1 MIIKLYKGHN
11 LEAYFQFNGTGTNR
25 LNWLSRNNIMNSS
38 YRDLPGPE
46 ISYAKIRW
54 KDQFHS
60 NTSLLTI
67 FMSMNINISILK
79 NNDYTWKINNFVEQ
93 YIRCPKVGI
102 TKCKYWWQMKLYSLK
117 NINIRIPVLNYN
129 TNAPLPVTEKTIIRD
144 IETKFFWNSSKKTKQ
159 KTRSYKIDASL
170 GQLFVNKRDGWRF
183 IFETKVSAWMKDF
196 SIRTWCT
203 NIGISKTGI
212 IRFGARSTETKSTAK
227 LRFSW
232 WIERPIET

>member
-117 NINIRIPVLNYN
+117 NINSSIPVLNYN
-129 TNAPLPVTEKTIIRD
+129 TNFPLPVTEKTIIRD
-144 IETKFFWNSSKKTKQ
+144 IGTKFFFGTLQKKQ
-159 KTRSYKIDASL
+159 KT
-170 GQLFVNKRDGWRF
+170 NK
-183 IFETKVSAWMKDF
+183 
-196 SIRTWCT
+196 
-203 NIGISKTGI
+203 
-212 IRFGARSTETKSTAK
+212 K
-227 LRFSW
+227 LRNWRVTWATFCKQTW
-232 WIERPIET
+232 WMTIHFWDKSLFLNERFFYQNVMYEYRYIENRNY